1 MKVVS
6 LDKALKLWGL
16 GLVAVVVMYF
26 GGKFGDSIGA
36 TETASLVLKW
46 TAVVVAAACMIPW
59 LWFIAWS
66 ISLTDEYFR
75 RVALVGTAVAFI
87 VNALVHVGYNTMQSA
102 RLVSWGSHLLEVPVA
117 MLVWVACV
125 GGATIYYRLRP

>member
-26 GGKFGDSIGA
+26 GGRFSDSIG
-36 TETASLVLKW
+36 TNETASVAVKW
-46 TAVVVAAACMIPW
+46 AAVGVAVACMIPW
-59 LWFIAWS
+59 LWFIGWS

-75 RVALVGTAVAFI
+75 RVAVVGTAAAFV
-87 VNALVHVGYNTMQSA
+87 VNALVHVAYGTMQSA
-102 RLVSWGSHLLEVPVA
+102 RLVSWTSHLLELPVG
-117 MLVWVACV
+117 MLVWIACV
-125 GGATIYYRLRP
+125 GAATIYYRLRP

>member
-26 GGKFGDSIGA
+26 GGKFSDSIGA
-36 TETASLVLKW
+36 NETTSLAVRW
-46 TAVVVAAACMIPW
+46 TAVAISVGCMIPW

-75 RVALVGTAVAFI
+75 HVAVVGTAVAF
-87 VNALVHVGYNTMQSA
+87 VVDVLVHVAYTTMQSA
-102 RLVSWGSHLLEVPVA
+102 RLVSWTSHLLELPVG

-125 GGATIYYRLRP
+125 AAAAIYFRLRL